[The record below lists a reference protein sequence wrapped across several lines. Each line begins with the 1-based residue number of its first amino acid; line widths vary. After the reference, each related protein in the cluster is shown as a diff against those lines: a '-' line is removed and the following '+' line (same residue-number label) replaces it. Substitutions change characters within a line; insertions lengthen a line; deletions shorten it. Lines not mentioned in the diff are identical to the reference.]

1 MLVRDSADFYHFR
14 FQRSQRRSYRRARH
28 CSGREI
34 YFGIFKRKISRLNA
48 LPQTSRWH
56 FSKRDAAGMAWLPAE
71 SASVYHVEIDKE
83 GVGPVYK
90 KWWASI
96 RSICQ
101 IRNSNQGIISGMYFL
116 GRKGHEAT
124 RRGQQRLLFP
134 QMRPSFPG
142 PTSMISLL
150 GFPGNMPGCSIQEP
164 IYRPFSSPCTT
175 RKRSWKARLRTFQ
188 VPTYYKTQD
197 AQQSTSSTASTS
209 AIFADRSTGN

>member
-90 KWWASI
+90 KGGPRSGPSARSGTRTKELYLRCTSLDERGMKPHAGANNAYYSRKCARAS
-96 RSICQ
+96 
-101 IRNSNQGIISGMYFL
+101 L
-116 GRKGHEAT
+116 
-124 RRGQQRLLFP
+124 
-134 QMRPSFPG
+134 
-142 PTSMISLL
+142 
-150 GFPGNMPGCSIQEP
+150 
-164 IYRPFSSPCTT
+164 
-175 RKRSWKARLRTFQ
+175 ARHR
-188 VPTYYKTQD
+188 
-197 AQQSTSSTASTS
+197 
-209 AIFADRSTGN
+209 